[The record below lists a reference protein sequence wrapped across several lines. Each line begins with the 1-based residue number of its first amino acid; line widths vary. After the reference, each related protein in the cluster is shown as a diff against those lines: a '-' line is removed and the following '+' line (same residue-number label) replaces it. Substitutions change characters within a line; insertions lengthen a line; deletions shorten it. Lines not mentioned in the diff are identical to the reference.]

1 MAALAMGAQG
11 SALVSACEEGRQ
23 YLVLGVPP
31 VAKDQYGDTPFHA
44 AAQGGFRDIVA
55 MLLAKHEAYRDEQ
68 REWDGHT
75 ALQLASNL
83 GHLSTVEL
91 LLEAGADP
99 AIIPPKWQFSAY
111 DDAAGNG
118 RLDVMKAFRRFGAV
132 ASVGCAPAGTANSAL
147 HLACICN

>member
-23 YLVLGVPP
+23 HLVQDLLELGVPP

-68 REWDGHT
+68 RE
-75 ALQLASNL
+75 
-83 GHLSTVEL
+83 
-91 LLEAGADP
+91 
-99 AIIPPKWQFSAY
+99 
-111 DDAAGNG
+111 
-118 RLDVMKAFRRFGAV
+118 
-132 ASVGCAPAGTANSAL
+132 
-147 HLACICN
+147 